1 MKLKFTLL
9 LIALMALT
17 FQSCTEEDNT
27 IDNVFDGV
35 TSGAV
40 LRTVEIYDNS
50 IPINI
55 VGSEVTIPDGAQLSA
70 LLEMQD
76 AEGGDLLGSVDV
88 FVSFTDGSPDTGD
101 TSNAITETVPLRT
114 IQAEAFEEGPFG
126 LPRYTL
132 TVTADELL
140 NTLNLVPENIFGGD
154 VFEISLSLNLT
165 DGRVFNSDNT
175 AGVVTTGFFQSPFL
189 YNTPVVCDLP
199 EGSFTGMYLIE
210 EITEYVDGPTFD
222 DGSVVSVEVGDTPTE
237 RFFLTAN
244 YPNYCSTLNDF
255 VFQFVC
261 GEIFVPFQ
269 ESNCVCGDGT
279 DFFGPSDSPANYDP
293 NDDSVFFI
301 TFSNDTQTD
310 CGPPVDTT
318 YRLTK
323 Q

>member
-1 MKLKFTLL
+1 MKLKITLL
-9 LIALMALT
+9 LVALMALS

-27 IDNVFDGV
+27 IDQVFADV
-35 TSGAV
+35 SSGAV
-40 LRTVEIYDNS
+40 LRTIEVLENS

-55 VGSEVTIPDGAQLSA
+55 EGSNVSIPEGAGLSA
-70 LLEMQD
+70 VLEMQD
-76 AEGGDLLGSVDV
+76 AQGGDLLSSVEV
-88 FVSFTDGSPDTGD
+88 FVSFTDGSPSTGD
-101 TSNAITETVPLRT
+101 SSSAPEGSVSLRT
-114 IQAEAFEEGPFG
+114 IDASEFSDGPFG

-132 TVTADELL
+132 TVTADEMLAA
-140 NTLNLVPENIFGGD
+140 LNLVPENLFGGD
-154 VFEISLSLNLT
+154 VFGVDLALTLT
-165 DGRVFNSDNT
+165 DGRVFNSDNAGGVIT
-175 AGVVTTGFFQSPFL
+175 AGFFNSPFA
-189 YNTPVVCDLP
+189 YNTPVVCELP

-210 EITEYVDGPTFD
+210 EITPYVDGPTFA
-222 DGSVVSVEVGDTPTE
+222 DGSVVEVEVGDTATE
-237 RFFLTAN
+237 RFFLTPN

-279 DFFGPSDSPANYDP
+279 DFFGPAENPSNYDP

-310 CGPPVDTT
+310 CGPPQDTT
-318 YRLTK
+318 YKLTK